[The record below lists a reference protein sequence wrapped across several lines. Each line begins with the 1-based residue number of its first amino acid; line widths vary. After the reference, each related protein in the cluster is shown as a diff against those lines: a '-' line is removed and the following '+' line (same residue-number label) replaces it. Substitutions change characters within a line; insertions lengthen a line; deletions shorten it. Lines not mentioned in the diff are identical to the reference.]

1 MSLLGG
7 PLPKIR
13 KPGSF
18 APGGRG
24 TPTYYRGG
32 DGSYYDYATGKKIP
46 TPPGIYSTPGVGSFD
61 PKTGALIRGTAPGGS
76 SRSSSG
82 SSSGKSKT
90 PPSAKSS
97 TAAKVAAA
105 SSPTTPKPAPRT
117 TDKSVQDL
125 RYPENMSTT
134 QDVIKFEVVEYVPV
148 GSSLTRSSARA
159 LGRSGGSAGG
169 RSLAKIYLP
178 MPNDINVGNTVS
190 WNDGDLNSFAALAYQ
205 ASVGLMG
212 VDNKQELNAL
222 GAELKSALEA
232 TGLMGKDGVEA
243 AQKSLATA
251 AAAALTGANI
261 DMNTIFARTSGQI
274 INPNKELLFGGV
286 NLREFSYSFVFSPR
300 SPEEGQTVRKI
311 IHTFKKYSAAKSGNK
326 GGFFLSSPDVF
337 QISYLH
343 QDAKEHPFLNKMKVC
358 ALKSVQ
364 VNYTG
369 SSVYS
374 TYYDGTPTHIVMG
387 LTFGEIEPIYY
398 EDFDNADATDAG
410 TGY

>member
-1 MSLLGG
+1 MPRSR
-7 PLPKIR
+7 PKPSSFLYGTSNPAFASRAATTGYGKSSPISR
-13 KPGSF
+13 RYDSIASGSTKSPGTIGSVVT
-18 APGGRG
+18 PSKSG
-24 TPTYYRGG
+24 T
-32 DGSYYDYATGKKIP
+32 SP
-46 TPPGIYSTPGVGSFD
+46 TPS
-61 PKTGALIRGTAPGGS
+61 GGKPS
-76 SRSSSG
+76 
-82 SSSGKSKT
+82 T
-90 PPSAKSS
+90 PPSAKSP
-97 TAAKVAAA
+97 TASKVAAA
-105 SSPTTPKPAPRT
+105 TSPTAPKPKPRD
-117 TDKSVQDL
+117 TDKSIQDL
-125 RYPENMSTT
+125 RYPEKISPT
-134 QDVIKFEVVEYVPV
+134 QDVIKFEVVEYVPI
-148 GSSLTRSSARA
+148 GTSLTRSSARA
-159 LGRSGGSAGG
+159 LGRPGATSGGK
-169 RSLAKIYLP
+169 SLAKIYLP

-190 WNDGDLNSFAALAYQ
+190 WNEGDLNSFAALAYQ

-212 VDNKQELNAL
+212 VDNKAELNAL
-222 GAELKSALEA
+222 GSELKAALES
-232 TGLMGKDGVEA
+232 TGLMGKDGVDA
-243 AQKSLATA
+243 AQKALAGA
-251 AAAALTGANI
+251 AAGALTGANI
-261 DMNTIFARTSGQI
+261 DMNTIFSRTSGQI

-337 QISYLH
+337 RISYLH
-343 QDAKEHPFLNKMKVC
+343 QNAKDHPFLNKMKVC

-398 EDFDNADATDAG
+398 EDFENADASDAG

>member
-1 MSLLGG
+1 MARLSG
-7 PLPKIR
+7 PARRAAASRRAAAAKV
-13 KPGSF
+13 GSY
-18 APGGRG
+18 APGGSS
-24 TPTYYRGG
+24 TPTYYKGG
-32 DGSYYDYATGKKIP
+32 DGSYYDYATGKRIP
-46 TPPGIYSTPGVGSFD
+46 KPAGIYSGAGGEYD
-61 PKTGALIRGTAPGGS
+61 PKSGALIKGS
-76 SRSSSG
+76 STGGTTSG
-82 SSSGKSKT
+82 GKSST
-90 PPSAKSS
+90 PPSAKSPTS
-97 TAAKVAAA
+97 AKVAA
-105 SSPTTPKPAPRT
+105 SSSTTAPKPRK

-125 RYPENMSTT
+125 RYPEKISPT

-148 GSSLTRSSARA
+148 GTSLTRSSARA
-159 LGRSGGSAGG
+159 LGRPGATAGG
-169 RSLAKIYLP
+169 KSLAKIYLP

-190 WNDGDLNSFAALAYQ
+190 WNEGDLNSFAALAYQ

-212 VDNKQELNAL
+212 VDNKAELNAL
-222 GAELKSALEA
+222 GSELKTALES
-232 TGLMGKDGVEA
+232 TGLMGKDGVDA
-243 AQKSLATA
+243 AQKALAGA
-251 AAAALTGANI
+251 AAGALTGANI

-274 INPNKELLFGGV
+274 VNPNKELLFGGV

-300 SPEEGQTVRKI
+300 SPAEGQIVRKI

-343 QDAKEHPFLNKMKVC
+343 QDAKDHPFLNKMKVC

-364 VNYTG
+364 INYTG

-398 EDFDNADATDAG
+398 EDFGDNADAPDAG

>member
-1 MSLLGG
+1 MPRSR
-7 PLPKIR
+7 PKPSSFLSGTSNPAFASRAATTGYGKSSPISR
-13 KPGSF
+13 RYDSIASGSTKSPGTIGSVVT
-18 APGGRG
+18 PSKSG
-24 TPTYYRGG
+24 T
-32 DGSYYDYATGKKIP
+32 SP
-46 TPPGIYSTPGVGSFD
+46 TPS
-61 PKTGALIRGTAPGGS
+61 GG
-76 SRSSSG
+76 
-82 SSSGKSKT
+82 KPTT
-90 PPSAKSS
+90 PPSAKSP
-97 TAAKVAAA
+97 TASKVAAA
-105 SSPTTPKPAPRT
+105 TSPTAPKPKPRD
-117 TDKSVQDL
+117 TDKSIQDL
-125 RYPENMSTT
+125 RYPEKISPT

-148 GSSLTRSSARA
+148 GTSLTRSSARA
-159 LGRSGGSAGG
+159 LGRPGATAGG
-169 RSLAKIYLP
+169 KSLAKIYLP

-190 WNDGDLNSFAALAYQ
+190 WNEGDLNSFAALAYQ

-212 VDNKQELNAL
+212 VDNKAELNAL
-222 GAELKSALEA
+222 GSELKTALES
-232 TGLMGKDGVEA
+232 TGLMGKDGVDA
-243 AQKSLATA
+243 AQKALAGA
-251 AAAALTGANI
+251 AAGALTGANI
-261 DMNTIFARTSGQI
+261 DMNTIFSRTSGQI

-337 QISYLH
+337 RISYLH
-343 QDAKEHPFLNKMKVC
+343 QNAKDHPFLNKMKVC

-398 EDFDNADATDAG
+398 EDFENADASDAG